1 MKTTANKKAAAGG
14 MKLRCAAASMLA
26 VFMFG
31 ASGAGARAQ
40 AGGEAQ
46 VSLHVVQ
53 QAGGGVS
60 VEWLRDSAAVPV
72 LGWHLERLAADGS
85 AVRIN
90 TERVAAGLFD
100 PPSFVYRVQDDGVAA
115 QAGDSISYRLV
126 TVDPDLQEH
135 AAPFVACTVAAAE
148 AAPAPVAAVKQPK
161 PRAAARAVVTGA
173 EGSRLRIV
181 VTNDGLYRV
190 TAAEIAAALAD
201 LNEAQAAQAIAQNQL
216 ALSCGG
222 ESVAWRGEAGGA
234 ALVFF
239 GRAYRDL
246 YTDRNVYWLESGS
259 GLQMAVANRAAG
271 APAAEGWFWE
281 TARAAKD
288 LYFMPYLP
296 GAAADDF
303 FVWAGQQVTAPNS
316 TWSWTTNVALVD
328 LHPDMKAGTVT
339 AHLVSAYDSYP
350 ALDNRTRL
358 SAGGQLLD
366 DQRWAGDIRLAQAG
380 AATNLSG
387 SQVSVTVEI
396 RREAD
401 VSTTTVLIDALEVR
415 YARRLRA
422 LNNQLLFAPEAG
434 AAVVTV
440 RGFTSG
446 AIRVFDVAEPAR
458 PVELLP
464 AVAADGANWMASWTV
479 DPAAAGRYLAVAS
492 FAAAE
497 KLEAA
502 GEPGWAEPRT
512 GAPHVV
518 IAPRALTNAAAA
530 LVNYRRQQ
538 GLDSLLVPVEELHD
552 SFTFGRRDPRAIP
565 LFLAYA
571 RANWFVAPAYICL
584 AGDGHIDYY
593 DRFGQQQSR
602 PNHLPP
608 IQDRFYTYTSSGGTR
623 VTLGVDNP
631 LADLD
636 GDGDPDLAL
645 GRLPAQT
652 PAALTRMIDRIIAH
666 EASDAWKSQ
675 VTLIADRDPDNA
687 FALACARVAER
698 VPDGLAVQ
706 QIAHTYSTS
715 TEAMRAAY
723 TAAFNAGP
731 LLSLYIGHASNAG
744 LGYQY
749 FFEHNF
755 ARTHMPALTNLLRN
769 PFVVAGACML
779 NDFAAPHPDNRC
791 AGKGFLDT
799 APGGAIA
806 VWGWATEST
815 LPLAEVCI
823 DSMLDE
829 LGRDHDLRLGDMIRP
844 ALDLQANGS
853 SPWMVR
859 AAVLLGDPATRMR
872 THLAGDAT
880 APAVQF
886 SAPAAPVWNVA
897 TSRLDV
903 AGTATDAAGV
913 VQVRIRNAQT
923 GVEAVAAGTA
933 AWSLAG
939 VELAEG
945 TNFIAAIATDG
956 AGNAATAAVQV
967 VYTIDRSPLA
977 VRIQS
982 PTASGSW
989 AATVKGLDLAGT
1001 ASGYEGVDRVVVR
1014 NTRNGAEITAAGTA
1028 AWSAAGLVLV
1038 LGTNDIEVTAYGL
1051 AGGTATAALQVVY
1064 SRPAPLVQKINCG
1077 GAAAGDWAA
1086 DGSWTVANGGG
1097 AASSTAAIAN
1107 LGDAPAAVYRAR
1119 RYGSTVT
1126 YNLAIPDG
1134 TYTVR
1139 LHFAELAYTAA
1150 GQRRFNVAI
1159 EGAQVLSNYDIWAA
1173 AGGINRAVV
1182 QTFERVEVRGGL
1194 QIQGTALAGTAQFN
1208 GIEVATAQ
1216 PGVVAAPAAVTVPED
1231 GGATFGVRLSD
1242 APEGAVEVAVAKV
1255 SGDAEITVAD
1265 GAVLVFDETNYAV
1278 EQFVALAA
1286 AADADAEHGEAL
1298 IRCTAANYAAAAVA
1312 VREQDAD
1319 VPPVYVKINAGG
1331 GALADGWQA
1340 DTGSSVAGGV
1350 AGSTAA
1356 IAGATNAPAAMYQ
1369 SRRHG
1374 RSIAYNLNIPDGYYT
1389 VRLHFAEVYWNLA
1402 GKRKFNVSIEGRPV
1416 LTNFDIFA
1424 AAGGKNRATSRT
1436 FECIEVRGGL
1446 QIDSVLTVGSA
1457 QINGLEVWTAAPTVL
1472 AGPVVAVP
1480 ENGTATFGVKLTEAP
1495 EAPVAV
1501 QVAWT
1506 AGDADVS
1513 VADGAVLMF
1522 DETNYAVEQA
1532 VTVAA
1537 QFDDDALAGTATL
1550 RCEAEGFAGAAV
1562 TAVERDCDTPPVH
1575 VRINSGA
1582 GATGDWTA
1590 DTGVSGAGGGKS
1602 VASVAIEN
1610 AGDVPAAVYQSRRY
1624 GSTVTYTADIPDG
1637 RYTVRLHFAEL
1648 YWNVAG
1654 KRVFNVSIE
1663 GQPALVNFDIVAAA
1677 GAMNRAVVQTFENV
1691 EVTGGLQIQGV
1702 GLVGVAQFNGI
1713 EVISAQTVPVRKAPA
1728 TKSQARVSAGA
1739 LAPVAAP
1746 EAWPLAVARSGNGEW
1761 TDAASLVDGDTNT
1774 VWTGTPGAES
1784 WTVALD
1790 FEEPVSLESLQI
1802 DYAGA
1807 AWAEVGVVGTG
1818 DLVEWYN
1825 LEDLEELPV
1834 ACRALYLS
1842 FRGDGSGAVPAIRE
1856 INWEGALPF

>member
-1 MKTTANKKAAAGG
+1 MKSKANILAAAGG
-14 MKLRCAAASMLA
+14 KKLRGAAGLLLA
-26 VFMFG
+26 VFMLG
-31 ASGAGARAQ
+31 WNGAGAWGQ
-40 AGGEAQ
+40 TSGEAP
-46 VSLHVVQ
+46 VSLRAVQ
-53 QAGGGVS
+53 QADGSVS
-60 VEWLRDSAAVPV
+60 VEWMRDSAAVPV
-72 LGWHLERLAADGS
+72 LGWHLERLAADGA

-90 TERVAAGLFD
+90 AERVAAGLFD
-100 PPSFVYRVQDDGVAA
+100 PPSFVYRVRDAGVDAR
-115 QAGDSISYRLV
+115 AGDEISYRLV

-148 AAPAPVAAVKQPK
+148 AAPVPVPAVKQPK

-201 LNEAQAAQAIAQNQL
+201 MNEAQAAQAIAQNRL

-239 GRAYRDL
+239 GQAYRDL
-246 YTDRNVYWLESGS
+246 YTDRNVYWLEAGS
-259 GLQMAVANRAAG
+259 GLQMAVADRATA
-271 APAAEGWFWE
+271 ATAAEAWFWE
-281 TARAAKD
+281 TARAEKD

-296 GAAADDF
+296 GAATDDF
-303 FVWAGQQVTAPNS
+303 FVWAGQQVTSPNS

-328 LHPDMKAGTVT
+328 LHPDMKTGTVT

-350 ALDNRTRL
+350 VLDNRTRL

-366 DQRWAGDIRLAQAG
+366 DQRWAGDIRLAQSG
-380 AATNLSG
+380 TATNLAG

-401 VSTTTVLIDALEVR
+401 VSTSTVLIDALEVR

-422 LNNQLLFAPEAG
+422 LNNQLLFTPEAG
-434 AAVVTV
+434 AAVLTV

-446 AIRVFDVAEPAR
+446 AIRVFDVADPGQ
-458 PVELLP
+458 PVELL
-464 AVAADGANWMASWTV
+464 ATVAADGATWMASWTV
-479 DPAAAGRYLAVAS
+479 NPAAAGRYLAVAA
-492 FAAAE
+492 FAQAE
-497 KLEAA
+497 KLESA
-502 GEPGWAEPRT
+502 GEPGWAVPRT

-518 IAPRALTNAAAA
+518 IAPRALTNAAVA

-538 GLDSLLVPVEELHD
+538 GLDSILVPVEELYD
-552 SFTFGRRDPRAIP
+552 EFAFGRRDPRAIP

-571 RANWFVAPAYICL
+571 RANWFVPPAYVCL

-593 DRFGQQQSR
+593 DRFGQQLTR

-608 IQDRFYTYTSSGGTR
+608 IQDRFFTYTSSGGTR

-636 GDGDPDLAL
+636 GDGDADLAL

-666 EASDAWKSQ
+666 EAGDAWKSK
-675 VTLIADRDPDNA
+675 VTLIADRDPDDA
-687 FALACARVAER
+687 FAQACERVAAR

-706 QIAHTYSTS
+706 QIAHTYSTA
-715 TEAMRAAY
+715 TEVMRANY
-723 TAAFNAGP
+723 TQAFNAGP

-755 ARTHMPALTNLLRN
+755 ARTHMPALTNLVRN

-815 LPLAEVCI
+815 LPLAEACI

-829 LGRDHDLRLGDMIRP
+829 LGRDHDIRLGDLLRP
-844 ALDLQANGS
+844 ALDLQANGC
-853 SPWMVR
+853 SPWMAR
-859 AAVLLGDPATRMR
+859 ASVLLGDPATRIR
-872 THLAGDAT
+872 TYLAGDAT

-886 SAPAAPVWNVA
+886 TAPAVSVWNVA
-897 TSRLDV
+897 TDRLDV
-903 AGTATDAAGV
+903 AGTAADASGV

-923 GVEAVAAGTA
+923 GAEAVAAGTA
-933 AWSLAG
+933 AWSLQG
-939 VELAEG
+939 VALAEG
-945 TNFIAAIATDG
+945 TNFIAAIATDA

-982 PTASGSW
+982 PTAAGTW
-989 AATVKGLDLAGT
+989 ATTVKTLDLAGT
-1001 ASGYEGVDRVVVR
+1001 ASGCEGVDRVVVR
-1014 NTRNGAEITAAGTA
+1014 NVRNGAELTAAGTA
-1028 AWSAAGLVLV
+1028 GWSAAGLVLA
-1038 LGTNDIEVTAYGL
+1038 LGTNDVEVTAYGQ
-1051 AGGTATAALQVVY
+1051 AGGSVTAALRVVY
-1064 SRPAPLVQKINCG
+1064 DRPAPLVQKINCG

-1086 DGSWTVANGGG
+1086 DGAWTVASGGG

-1107 LGDAPAAVYRAR
+1107 LGDVPAAVYRTR

-1126 YNLAIPDG
+1126 YSLAIPDG
-1134 TYTVR
+1134 TYNVR
-1139 LHFAELAYTAA
+1139 LHFAELAYNAA
-1150 GQRRFNVAI
+1150 GQRRFNVAL
-1159 EGAQVLSNYDIWAA
+1159 EGATVLTNFDIWAA

-1182 QTFERVEVRGGL
+1182 QTFARVEVRGGL

-1216 PGVVAAPAAVTVPED
+1216 PGVLADPAAVTVPEK
-1231 GGATFGVRLSD
+1231 GQAIFNVRLSD
-1242 APEGAVEVAVAKV
+1242 APEGAVAVAVAKI
-1255 SGDAEITVAD
+1255 SGDADVSVAG
-1265 GAVLVFDETNYAV
+1265 GAVLVFDESNYAV
-1278 EQFVALAA
+1278 GQPVTLAA
-1286 AADADAEHGEAL
+1286 AADADADHGEAAVQ
-1298 IRCTAANYAAAAVA
+1298 CTAANFAPCTVT
-1312 VREQDAD
+1312 VLEQDAD
-1319 VPPVYVKINAGG
+1319 VPPVYEKINAGG
-1331 GALADGWQA
+1331 GALTNGWRA
-1340 DTGSSVAGGV
+1340 DTGTSTRGGIS
-1350 AGSTAA
+1350 GSKVA
-1356 IAGATNAPAAMYQ
+1356 IAGATNAPAAVYQ
-1369 SRRHG
+1369 CSRYG
-1374 RSIAYNLNIPDGYYT
+1374 QALAYNLNIPDGYYT
-1389 VRLHFAEVYWNLA
+1389 VRLHFAELYWNAA
-1402 GKRKFNVSIEGRPV
+1402 GKRRFNVAIEGAPV

-1446 QIDSVLTVGSA
+1446 QVAAAMTVGSA
-1457 QINGLEVWTAAPTVL
+1457 QINGLEVWTAPPTVL
-1472 AGPVVAVP
+1472 ARPAVAVP

-1495 EAPVAV
+1495 ETPVAV
-1501 QVAWT
+1501 RVAQA

-1522 DETNYAVEQA
+1522 DETNYAVEQT
-1532 VTVAA
+1532 VTLAA
-1537 QFDDDALAGTATL
+1537 CFDDDAVNGTAVI
-1550 RCEAEGFAGAAV
+1550 RCEAEGYVGTTVAA
-1562 TAVERDCDTPPVH
+1562 AERDCDTPPVH

-1590 DTGVSGAGGGKS
+1590 DTGVSGAGGGKGIT
-1602 VASVAIEN
+1602 SVAIEN

-1624 GSTVTYTADIPDG
+1624 GSTVAYNVDIPDG

-1648 YWNVAG
+1648 YWNVPG
-1654 KRVFNVSIE
+1654 KRIFNVSLE
-1663 GQPALVNFDIVAAA
+1663 GQPALTNYDIVADA

-1713 EVISAQTVPVRKAPA
+1713 EVISAQTVPVRKATGA
-1728 TKSQARVSAGA
+1728 KSLARASAGV
-1739 LAPVAAP
+1739 PAAAAVP

-1761 TDAASLVDGDTNT
+1761 TEAASLVDGDTNT
-1774 VWTGTPGAES
+1774 VWTGAAGAES

-1842 FRGDGSGAVPAIRE
+1842 FRGDGSGSVPAIRE